1 MRRDLCS
8 AVIKVSM
15 KTDQF
20 ISMENQSPKQQRL
33 STGIDGLDSILLGGL
48 TPERVYLVE
57 GNPGSGKT
65 TLAIQFLLEGVKQR
79 ETGLYITLSETTHE
93 LRAVAQSHGW
103 NLDGISLFE
112 LVNEDG
118 LDLDAGQSVLYPS
131 ELELAETTKNVMR
144 QVEQLQPSRVVFDS
158 LSEMRLLAQN
168 PLRYR
173 RQILALKQFFSLRNC
188 TVLLL
193 DDKTSDTG
201 DLQLHSLAHGV
212 ISLEQSAQEFGRE
225 RRRLRISKMRGIK
238 FDGGFHDFNIETGGI
253 RVFPRLVAVG
263 SGAPFNNAPQSTGSA
278 GLDQM
283 LGGGLV
289 PGTSTLLT
297 GPSGVGKTTAAI
309 RCALTAL
316 ERGEHVVYYLFD
328 EGISTLLGR
337 SAKLGMNLR
346 PYIDN
351 HQLLM
356 HHVDP
361 AELSAGEFA
370 WHVRQ
375 AVEERGARFL
385 VLDSLN
391 AYLHAMPG
399 ERFLLLQMH
408 ELLSYLGQHG
418 MTTLLLL
425 GQHGLI
431 GDIRCDLDLSYLSD
445 GILAFRFFESQGMI
459 LSAITVIKSR
469 TGNHERSIR
478 ELRLSEGQGLQVGEA
493 ICDFEGILSGLPNYR
508 GAAPMLQA
516 AAPA

>member
-1 MRRDLCS
+1 
-8 AVIKVSM
+8 M
-15 KTDQF
+15 KADKF
-20 ISMENQSPKQQRL
+20 MSMEEDSKGQRL
-33 STGIDGLDSILLGGL
+33 STGIIGLDTILMGGL

-57 GNPGSGKT
+57 GTPGSGKT
-65 TLAIQFLLEGVKQR
+65 TLAIQFLLEGVRRQ

-93 LRAVAQSHGW
+93 LRAVAASHGW
-103 NLDGISLFE
+103 SLDGISLFE

-131 ELELAETTKNVMR
+131 EIELGETTKNVMR
-144 QVEQLQPSRVVFDS
+144 QVEQMRPKRVVFDS

-173 RQILALKQFFSLRNC
+173 RQILALKQFFSMRKC

-193 DDKTSDTG
+193 DDKTSESG

-212 ISLEQSAQEFGRE
+212 ISLDQTAQEFGRE
-225 RRRLRISKMRGIK
+225 RRRLRINKMRGIK
-238 FDGGFHDFNIETGGI
+238 FDGGYHDFNIETGGI

-263 SGAPFNNAPQSTGSA
+263 TGRAFDPAPQNTGSA
-278 GLDQM
+278 ELDRM

-316 ERGEHVVYYLFD
+316 QRGQHVAYYLFD
-328 EGISTLLGR
+328 EGVATLVTR
-337 SAKLGMNLR
+337 SAKLGMDLQ
-346 PYIDN
+346 PYLDSG
-351 HQLLM
+351 QLAI
-356 HHVDP
+356 HHIDP

-370 WHVRQ
+370 WNVRQ
-375 AVEERGARFL
+375 AVQESDARFL

-391 AYLHAMPG
+391 AYLQAMPG

-418 MTTLLLL
+418 VTTLLLL

-431 GDIRCDLDLSYLSD
+431 GDMRSDLDLSYLSD
-445 GILAFRFFESQGMI
+445 GILAFRYFETQGKI

-469 TGNHERSIR
+469 TNDHERSIR
-478 ELRLSEGQGLQVGEA
+478 ELRLSEDRGLQVGEA
-493 ICDFEGILSGLPNYR
+493 IRDFEGILTGLPTYR
-508 GAAPMLQA
+508 GAAQMLHSA
-516 AAPA
+516 SPA

>member
-1 MRRDLCS
+1 
-8 AVIKVSM
+8 M

-20 ISMENQSPKQQRL
+20 ISMEHQHSKYPRI
-33 STGIDGLDSILLGGL
+33 STGIVGLDDILSGGL
-48 TPERVYLVE
+48 TPERLYLVE
-57 GNPGSGKT
+57 GSPGSGKT
-65 TLAIQFLLEGVKQR
+65 TLAIQFLLEGVKR
-79 ETGLYITLSETTHE
+79 KETGLYITLSETTHE
-93 LRAVAQSHGW
+93 LRAVAASHGW
-103 NLDGISLFE
+103 SLDGISLFE

-131 ELELAETTKNVMR
+131 ELELGETTKNVMR
-144 QVEQLQPSRVVFDS
+144 QIEQLRPSRVVFDS

-173 RQILALKQFFSLRNC
+173 RQILALKQFFALRSC

-193 DDKTSDTG
+193 DDKTSEAG

-212 ISLEQSAQEFGRE
+212 ISLDQIAQEFGRE

-263 SGAPFNNAPQSTGSA
+263 SGLPYDATPQSTGSA
-278 GLDQM
+278 RLDEM
-283 LGGGLV
+283 LGGGLS

-328 EGISTLLGR
+328 EAVATLLPR
-337 SAKLGMNLR
+337 TAKLGMELQ

-351 HQLLM
+351 GQLRI
-356 HHVDP
+356 HHIDP

-370 WHVRQ
+370 WNVRQ
-375 AVEERGARFL
+375 AVEGTGARFL

-391 AYLHAMPG
+391 AYLQAMPG

-418 MTTLLLL
+418 VTTLLLL

-431 GDIRCDLDLSYLSD
+431 GDIRSDLDLSYLSD
-445 GILAFRFFESQGMI
+445 GILAFRFFETKGAI
-459 LSAITVIKSR
+459 LSAITVVKSR
-469 TGNHERSIR
+469 TSNHERSIH

-493 ICDFEGILSGLPNYR
+493 ISDFEGILTGLPTYR
-508 GAAPMLQA
+508 GSAPMLQA
-516 AAPA
+516 DAPA

>member
-1 MRRDLCS
+1 
-8 AVIKVSM
+8 M
-15 KTDQF
+15 KTDKF
-20 ISMENQSPKQQRL
+20 MSMEQGSADQRV
-33 STGIDGLDSILLGGL
+33 STGIAGLDDILAGGL

-65 TLAIQFLLEGVKQR
+65 TLAIQFLLEGIRRQ
-79 ETGLYITLSETTHE
+79 EPGLYITLSETTHE
-93 LRAVAQSHGW
+93 LRAVAASHGW
-103 NLDGISLFE
+103 SLDGISLFE

-131 ELELAETTKNVMR
+131 ELELGETTKNVMR
-144 QVEQLQPSRVVFDS
+144 QVEQLKPRRVVFDS

-173 RQILALKQFFSLRNC
+173 RQILALKQFFAVRNC

-193 DDKTSDTG
+193 DDKTSESG

-212 ISLEQSAQEFGRE
+212 ISLDQTAQEFGRE
-225 RRRLRISKMRGIK
+225 RRRLRVHKMRGIK
-238 FDGGFHDFNIETGGI
+238 FDGGYHDFNIETGGI

-263 SGAPFNNAPQSTGSA
+263 SGKPFNPNPHSTGSD

-309 RCALTAL
+309 RCVLAAL

-328 EGISTLLGR
+328 EGVATLIAR
-337 SAKLGMNLR
+337 SAKLGMELQ
-346 PYIDN
+346 PYIDSGQLAMN
-351 HQLLM
+351 HI
-356 HHVDP
+356 DP

-370 WHVRQ
+370 WNVRQ
-375 AVEERGARFL
+375 AVQEHQASFL

-391 AYLHAMPG
+391 AYLQAMPG

-418 MTTLLLL
+418 VTTLLLL

-431 GDIRCDLDLSYLSD
+431 GDMRTDLDLSYLSD
-445 GILAFRFFESQGMI
+445 GILAFRFFETQGKI

-469 TGNHERSIR
+469 TSNHERSIR
-478 ELRLSEGQGLQVGEA
+478 ELRLSEGSGLQVGEA
-493 ICDFEGILSGLPNYR
+493 ISDFEGILTGLPTYR
-508 GAAPMLQA
+508 GASPMLQSE
-516 AAPA
+516 APLNPVPT